1 MRLNDTLTGIL
12 LLIFGIAT
20 VAYAQSFPPSPGQN
34 IGPDLFPSI
43 MGAGL
48 AACGMIL
55 VGAGRKQP
63 RTAWITYDE
72 WVGKPRMVFNGLL
85 VIGALIAYALVVDLV
100 GFFVTAFVFL
110 TVLLLAFGV
119 SKRWVPLIAIAVT
132 FGLHLIFY
140 TMLRVP
146 LPWGWFE
153 GIAW

>member
-20 VAYAQSFPPSPGQN
+20 FAYAQSFPPSPGQN

-48 AACGMIL
+48 AVCGLIF

-63 RTAWITYDE
+63 GTPWLAFDE

-85 VIGALIAYALVVDLV
+85 VIGALIFYALVVDLV

-119 SKRWVPLIAIAVT
+119 SKRWVPFIAVAVT

-140 TMLRVP
+140 TLLRVP